1 MKAKSL
7 IVLSAIA
14 GLLLAAV
21 PVLAHHSFAA
31 EFDSNQPM
39 TVNGVVTKVE
49 WMNPH
54 THFYIDVKD
63 ESGKVVNW
71 DVETGSPNAL
81 SRRGWTRN
89 SLKIGDT
96 VMVEAFRAKDG
107 STLASA
113 RNVKLSDGRKIF
125 AGSADDGS
133 PDSKSG
139 PTGPTKY

>member
-1 MKAKSL
+1 MKAKLL

-39 TVNGVVTKVE
+39 TVTGVVTKVE

-71 DVETGSPNAL
+71 DLETGSPNAL
-81 SRRGWTRN
+81 ARRGWTRN
-89 SLKIGDT
+89 SLKIGDAIK
-96 VMVEAFRAKDG
+96 VEAFRAKDG
-107 STLASA
+107 SSLASA
-113 RNVKLSDGRKIF
+113 RNVTMTDGRKVF
-125 AGSADDGS
+125 AGSADDGG
-133 PDSKSG
+133 PGSG
-139 PTGPTKY
+139 PTTPTKY